1 MPEKAPSKDLLD
13 KRSALKAK
21 LQVHNSNT
29 RDAKCRRTRAQPR
42 LQFDAHECP
51 YSLAL
56 PYSVRLALSRSLAL
70 SLCVSAVQEK
80 QTHLKVVIDKLRGMQ
95 NDIAVLSCAA
105 NTYDN

>member
-1 MPEKAPSKDLLD
+1 MPEKAPPKDLLD

-21 LQVHNSNT
+21 LQVHNSDT
-29 RDAKCRRTRAQPR
+29 RDATCRRHRAR
-42 LQFDAHECP
+42 GHV
-51 YSLAL
+51 YSLTHTCACIL
-56 PYSVRLALSRSLAL
+56 SLSRLLCPSLAR
-70 SLCVSAVQEK
+70 SDCLCVSAAQEK